1 MTDFAADIVPA
12 VKPAPRSRTW
22 RAALW
27 LGAVG
32 LLIAFPFAVDEYW
45 IKSIALPTL
54 IFGLAALGLN
64 VVVGAAGQISM
75 GQAAFMAVGAFV
87 GAIAY
92 GRYGLPLPLALLA
105 AGASSAL
112 VGALVGLP
120 SRRIRGLY
128 LMVSTLAA
136 QVVVIWLMQRI
147 PWFGATSH
155 GILSIPKLSLG
166 PLALD
171 GTHAKYWLT
180 LAVVAP
186 LTLFAANLLRS
197 PVGRAWIAIREREI
211 AAEVLGV
218 AALRHKLIAFAV
230 SGFYAGVAGALVTFA
245 WTGAATI
252 EEYRLELS
260 VKLLG
265 MIIIGGL
272 GSVIGSYL
280 GAAFIA
286 LTPIVLSIALH
297 RGADA
302 LGGAV
307 NAATLANAE
316 HLIFGLLIVAF
327 LIAEPHGLARL
338 VERAGTA
345 ASNALRRVIRRPGP
359 NQETEQ

>member
-1 MTDFAADIVPA
+1 MTDIAADVPSA
-12 VKPAPRSRTW
+12 ATPVPRRLP
-22 RAALW
+22 RGALLG
-27 LGAVG
+27 LGALALLVLLPFVVG
-32 LLIAFPFAVDEYW
+32 EYW

-75 GQAAFMAVGAFV
+75 GHAAFMAVGAFV

-105 AGASSAL
+105 AGASAAA
-112 VGALVGLP
+112 VAALVGLP

-136 QVVVIWLMQRI
+136 QVVVIWLMQRL
-147 PWFGATSH
+147 PWFGASAH
-155 GILSIPKLSLG
+155 GVLSLPKLAFG
-166 PLALD
+166 PIAFD
-171 GTHAKYWLT
+171 SATAKYLLT
-180 LAVVAP
+180 LAVAAP

-197 PVGRAWIAIREREI
+197 PLGRAWIAIREREI

-218 AALRHKLIAFAV
+218 AAFRHKLIAFAV

-272 GSVIGSYL
+272 GSVLGSYL

-286 LTPIVLSIALH
+286 LTPIVVSVALH

-302 LGGAV
+302 FGGGV
-307 NAATLANAE
+307 NAGTLANAE
-316 HLIFGLLIVAF
+316 HLIFGLLIVGF
-327 LIAEPHGLARL
+327 LIAEPRGLAHL
-338 VERAGTA
+338 FERAGTA
-345 ASNALRRVIRRPGP
+345 AQSVLRRVTRRPGP
-359 NQETEQ
+359 SQET